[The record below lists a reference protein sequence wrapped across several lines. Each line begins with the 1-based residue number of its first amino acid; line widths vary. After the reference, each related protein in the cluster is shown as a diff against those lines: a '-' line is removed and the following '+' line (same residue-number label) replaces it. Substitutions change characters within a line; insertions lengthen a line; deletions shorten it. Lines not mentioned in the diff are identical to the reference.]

1 MKPAPLPPLPPHAL
15 DVAGV
20 LSPTDYQAAADLWM
34 TTRAAGGPNLT
45 NCLLVP
51 NTTTRL
57 PAVYFPVMQ
66 IVELVSAVGVKNIRA
81 RFVVLRDDKQQLRFS
96 VALYAA
102 AADGTVL
109 SSYYL
114 ANRYWSKTD
123 APPSPR
129 AASALVRP
137 AGLGRSVSKNVI
149 PKALASYWV
158 DNWTSSRYATKPD
171 LFTSAGQP
179 MQGYNFSVSDFLD
192 PLRGLNDFNNQLLA
206 MNFCLHTFLGFNGKV
221 DAPVA
226 SLGLLLQTTNSSPKD
241 EAGAE
246 DELYDM
252 AHPNPPGL

>member
-114 ANRYWSKTD
+114 ANRYWQSGALPLVASVSRRSK
-123 APPSPR
+123 
-129 AASALVRP
+129 LVR
-137 AGLGRSVSKNVI
+137 NV
-149 PKALASYWV
+149 PKHALPVTLAAYWLS
-158 DNWTSSRYATKPD
+158 NWNETPYRYAVSPD
-171 LFTSAGQP
+171 LFTSAGQA
-179 MQGYNFSVSDFLD
+179 MHGYNFALSDFMD
-192 PLRGLNDFNNQLLA
+192 PLRGLNSYKGQGLA
-206 MNFCLHTFLGFNGKV
+206 MNFGLHTFLNFNGKV

-226 SLGLLLQTTNSSPKD
+226 TFGVMLQMTNTTEKD
-241 EAGAE
+241 EEGVE
-246 DELYDM
+246 DELYDVGT
-252 AHPNPPGL
+252 PCPPAP